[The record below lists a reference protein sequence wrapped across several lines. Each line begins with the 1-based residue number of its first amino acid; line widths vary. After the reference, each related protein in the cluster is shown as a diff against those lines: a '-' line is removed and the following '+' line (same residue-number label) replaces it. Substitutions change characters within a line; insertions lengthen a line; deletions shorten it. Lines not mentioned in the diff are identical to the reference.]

1 MRKTIFCMWPTVM
14 KVSTGSEWWKP
25 GRWEH
30 LDSGVRGGVCV
41 GLGGRGGLPPWRRQ
55 KAKVAGNTTP
65 HTPFII
71 FSPAQLIFFAASSA
85 QGESMSGRSCWLS
98 FARGMEMMSFHSI
111 AVN

>member
-1 MRKTIFCMWPTVM
+1 MGAP
-14 KVSTGSEWWKP
+14 
-25 GRWEH
+25 
-30 LDSGVRGGVCV
+30 
-41 GLGGRGGLPPWRRQ
+41 GLGGQGRGVCGTRGTRGLPPWRRQ
-55 KAKVAGNTTP
+55 KAKVTGNTTP